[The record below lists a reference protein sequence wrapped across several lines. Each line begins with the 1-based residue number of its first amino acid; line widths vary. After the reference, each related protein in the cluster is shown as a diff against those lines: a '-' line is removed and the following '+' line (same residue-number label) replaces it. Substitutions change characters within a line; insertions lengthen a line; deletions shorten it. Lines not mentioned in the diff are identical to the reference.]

1 MECPVGFRG
10 NAIFEFY
17 KKQGLDLRAD
27 LKKVPNNNHE
37 NLVHFLSNCTL
48 AGLLCSRMLNC
59 CRWSPPPAA
68 ATSAATANANA
79 PARQGRHRAGLSPLV
94 PAASLQR
101 CRCPAPS
108 IIACALAIR
117 VPSELDLRIQVGL
130 GTQLVRPDTWQSSP
144 SARCEHP
151 LAWNGPLRPFLPI
164 IANNWIQKE

>member
-1 MECPVGFRG
+1 MEWPVGFSG

-59 CRWSPPPAA
+59 CRWSPRPPAA
-68 ATSAATANANA
+68 ATSAATATATA
-79 PARQGRHRAGLSPLV
+79 PARPRRHRAGLSSLV

-101 CRCPAPS
+101 CRYPAPS

-117 VPSELDLRIQVGL
+117 VPSESELDLRIQVGL
-130 GTQLVRPDTWQSSP
+130 GTQLVRPGPDTWQSSP
-144 SARCEHP
+144 SASGEHKLTP
-151 LAWNGPLRPFLPI
+151 TLMERAAIPS
-164 IANNWIQKE
+164 NNSK

>member
-1 MECPVGFRG
+1 MECPVGFSG

-79 PARQGRHRAGLSPLV
+79 PARQRRHRAGLSPLV

-144 SARCEHP
+144 SARGEHMLTP
-151 LAWNGPLRPFLPI
+151 ARMERAAAAI
-164 IANNWIQKE
+164 SSNNSK

>member
-1 MECPVGFRG
+1 MGFSG

-17 KKQGLDLRAD
+17 KKQGLGLRAD

-101 CRCPAPS
+101 GHGRSPAPS

-130 GTQLVRPDTWQSSP
+130 GTQLVRPDT
-144 SARCEHP
+144 
-151 LAWNGPLRPFLPI
+151 
-164 IANNWIQKE
+164 